1 MPEEKRGYGP
11 PKVESYTATVSEAP
25 PSLGRLAEREVR
37 PPMVKITL
45 HGQGFIQRAMPLIV
59 KIGDQTV
66 MGNFQITPDECHV
79 TFHLDRLPEEGAVI
93 RVGYG
98 GSELV
103 ELPERFSHSKLQKEG
118 GGGVA

>member
-1 MPEEKRGYGP
+1 MSDRKPGYGP
-11 PKVESYTATVSEAP
+11 PKVEGYTATLPARTQ
-25 PSLGRLAEREVR
+25 RLEVR
-37 PPMVKITL
+37 EALLPTVKITL
-45 HGQGFIQRAMPLIV
+45 HGEGFLQRAMPLIV

-66 MGNFQITPDECHV
+66 MGPFQITADQRHV
-79 TFHLDRLPEEGAVI
+79 TFHLDRLPEDGAVI

-103 ELPERFSHSKLQKEG
+103 ELPERFSHSKLQGE